1 MKLYLPKEESLAI
14 LSAHYFMNFRPR
26 SRREFLQLMGVC
38 AMPLGAISC
47 FTVDR
52 MDELER
58 PLEFD
63 TERMVRLQNDP
74 SEVVLIGNS
83 MIYCRLNTH
92 YLPELLAPLNV
103 EMATEGGTRSL
114 QWFLWF
120 KNYVAEVKPAP
131 KVVFIF
137 YRDYDFARVDFRV
150 AGTYLQTIRKSMRK
164 GDEKY
169 LWIARGQSQIR
180 GAVGWLA
187 DTFNDHPQNTKKRKR
202 VDDAA
207 MDVAALAGDLPEPEV
222 RKYVTGA
229 FGMDK
234 LRSDIQDAGV
244 SENDNLKGIAS
255 QFTADADK
263 NYLSHFDQV
272 ASEHGIKLVFYRVRR
287 RPDDANDVRQTAA
300 LATYTRDFRN
310 WITARGHVWVDETD
324 DQKITPSMFRDGD
337 HLLRESYNQ
346 YTEMFVERI
355 RHLLPT
361 PYTPE
366 EIAAGKAAA
375 RNPQIP

>member
-1 MKLYLPKEESLAI
+1 
-14 LSAHYFMNFRPR
+14 MNFRPR
-26 SRREFLQLMGVC
+26 SRRDFLQLMGVC

-47 FTVDR
+47 FTVER
-52 MDELER
+52 KDELER

-63 TERMVRLQNDP
+63 SERMERLQNDP

-83 MIYCRLNTH
+83 MVYCRLNTH
-92 YLPELLAPLNV
+92 YLADLLAPLSV
-103 EMATEGGTRSL
+103 ELVTEGGTRSL

-120 KNYVAEVKPAP
+120 KNYVAEVKPSP

-137 YRDYDFARVDFRV
+137 YRDYDFGRVDFRV
-150 AGTYLQTIRKSMRK
+150 AGTYLDTIRKSMRK

-180 GAVGWLA
+180 GPAGWLEE
-187 DTFNDHPQNTKKRKR
+187 TFGEHPQNTKKRKR
-202 VDDAA
+202 VEDAA
-207 MDVAALAGDLPEPEV
+207 MDVAALAGSLPEPEV
-222 RKYVTGA
+222 RKYVKGA

-234 LRSDIQDAGV
+234 LRSDIQDAGA
-244 SENDNLKGIAS
+244 SENDNLKGVAC

-263 NYLSHFDQV
+263 NYLTHFDEV
-272 ASEHGIKLVFYRVRR
+272 AREHGIKLVFYRVRR
-287 RPDDANDVRQTAA
+287 RPDDSNTVYQAPA
-300 LATYTRDFRN
+300 LADYTRDFRK
-310 WITARGHVWVDETD
+310 WIEARGHAWVDETED
-324 DQKITPSMFRDGD
+324 EKITLSMFRDGD
-337 HLLRESYNQ
+337 HLLKESYNQ

-366 EIAAGKAAA
+366 EIAVGKAAA
-375 RNPQIP
+375 RNLLTP